1 MPNFGETTIPQVLL
15 KDWTLFWQFWHQ
27 NAKWNLEYFDGSA
40 WVSVKSDLQVVK
52 AFPEEWLCKISLKFV
67 ASHNADYRLTFAIN
81 RAVKTYVHKEAEH
94 QYSLTVDDD
103 TLLFDWNDV
112 LSIPGIEITHGVTDG
127 FFWWRARRDNV
138 PLGAQVTIDP
148 VFGYDTMGTNGAG
161 IENLMEGP
169 VFPIPEDGVGISMSA
184 GLKSPDGWNAKVKCA
199 VYRHSDLKLI
209 GQTEERT
216 IAVTTTFT
224 FYTFNFAVQPHLVKG
239 TDYVLLVWAEAAAGA
254 CQLAFA
260 FDASADSQYKA
271 VAYGGWPDP
280 AVLTDSVNLFS
291 VYCTYEADPAPVGSF
306 PPRKYRIKKDL
317 FRDYFALKLKAEK
330 LMSLFGK
337 SKKFDGDICR
347 LGSADMSKGL
357 AAGTR
362 THTQRKGRVY
372 FSLPSPPFAA
382 NSLIYSGE
390 R

>member
-15 KDWTLFWQFWHQ
+15 KDWTLFWQFWQQ

-81 RAVKTYVHKEAEH
+81 KKVKDYVSREAEGK
-94 QYSLTVDDD
+94 YSLTIDDD
-103 TLLFDWNDV
+103 VLLFDWNDV
-112 LSIPGIEITHGVTDG
+112 LAIPNIQITHGVTDG

-148 VFGYDTMGTNGAG
+148 VFGYDTMGGSNIGVDDY
-161 IENLMEGP
+161 MQGP
-169 VFPIPEDGVGISMSA
+169 VYPIPENGVGISMSA
-184 GLKSPDGWNAKVKCA
+184 GLKSTDGWNGKVKCA

-216 IAVTTTFT
+216 IAVTATYT
-224 FYTFNFAVQPHLVKG
+224 FYTFNFAVQPHLVKD
-239 TDYVLLVWAEAAAGA
+239 TYYVLLVWGENAAGS
-254 CQLAFA
+254 CWLAYNLG
-260 FDASADSQYKA
+260 SGGHYQN

-280 AVLTDSVNLFS
+280 AVLTDVNELLS

-306 PPRKYRIKKDL
+306 PPRKYRVKKDL

-347 LGSADMSKGL
+347 LGSADLSKGL

-362 THTQRKGRVY
+362 SHTQRKGRVY

-382 NSLIYSGE
+382 NSLIYNGE